1 MDNDDIYEI
10 MTSTIQRMNAPTPI
24 GRGLWDICRLV
35 LVEASAWVLVNVL
48 AGDFD
53 RKSVLLF
60 ALLECVAAMNIA
72 IVTKM
77 QLGVTAQKLRHLAA
91 YSVVTHLALYSGLY
105 ISLRLVNGQYPTAA
119 QILRLC
125 PLLIFGL
132 ILFFVVIAG
141 SSVVV
146 ALLLRN
152 FNKRYRLPPGRQDK
166 GRGP

>member
-77 QLGVTAQKLRHLAA
+77 QLV
-91 YSVVTHLALYSGLY
+91 YSTTF
-105 ISLRLVNGQYPTAA
+105 NGTYHAWRA
-119 QILRLC
+119 FL
-125 PLLIFGL
+125 
-132 ILFFVVIAG
+132 
-141 SSVVV
+141 
-146 ALLLRN
+146 
-152 FNKRYRLPPGRQDK
+152 
-166 GRGP
+166 

>member
-1 MDNDDIYEI
+1 M
-10 MTSTIQRMNAPTPI
+10 
-24 GRGLWDICRLV
+24 
-35 LVEASAWVLVNVL
+35 
-48 AGDFD
+48 
-53 RKSVLLF
+53 RK
-60 ALLECVAAMNIA
+60 AITIA